1 MLWVS
6 DVALYELIS
15 MPTLTRAE
23 TEFALGGMPSTAE
36 VPADTISRLCI
47 GEVFG
52 RAAMACFRRASPI
65 GERHILP
72 VQRNI
77 TLFFTY
83 MSLNIF
89 IFDTTIF
96 L

>member
-1 MLWVS
+1 M
-6 DVALYELIS
+6 S
-15 MPTLTRAE
+15 MPTLTRAD

-36 VPADTISRLCI
+36 VPAETISRLCI

-52 RAAMACFRRASPI
+52 RAAKASFRRDSTY
-65 GERHILP
+65 GVRHILP

-89 IFDTTIF
+89 IFDTMIF